1 MIESLRERL
10 EALRRAVE
18 RDLGATSLP
27 AEVEAIRIRTLGK
40 KGALTA
46 EAKAIGALGAE
57 DRPRAGE
64 LVNSVKDA
72 LEAAIAAR
80 ETELSGSALTRRLED
95 EALDVTLPGR
105 RRGLGTRH
113 PLSIVTDDLL
123 EVFRRMG
130 FSVAYGPE
138 VETPWHNFEAL
149 NIPAGHPA
157 REEMDTIY
165 LSGMDLLL
173 RTHTSPVQIR
183 SMEGNTPPVRIVC
196 PGRVFR
202 SDTPDASHSPYFHQ
216 IEGLWV
222 DEGISLAHLKWAL
235 VEFVH
240 QYFGPDIDTRFRP
253 SYFPFTEPSGE
264 LDMECLLCHGSGCR
278 ACKGSGWLEL
288 LGCGMVHPAVLEAV
302 GWDSERY
309 TGFAWGLGIERVTM
323 LKYRVPDIRMF
334 FENDLNFLRQFEG
347 R

>member
-1 MIESLRERL
+1 MIGELRERL
-10 EALRRAVE
+10 ESLRREVE
-18 RDLGATSLP
+18 RELAAANEPARVEEIRVRILG
-27 AEVEAIRIRTLGK
+27 R

-46 EAKAIGALGAE
+46 EAKAIGALPVGE
-57 DRPRAGE
+57 RPGAGE
-64 LVNSVKDA
+64 LVNVVKDA

-80 ETELSGSALTRRLED
+80 EADLAGGALARRLEA

-105 RRGLGTRH
+105 RRGQGTRH
-113 PLSIVTDDLL
+113 PLSIVTAELL
-123 EVFRRMG
+123 DVFRRMG
-130 FSVAYGPE
+130 FSVARGPE

-165 LSGMDLLL
+165 LAGRELLL

-183 SMEGNTPPVRIVC
+183 VMESQDPPVRVVC

-240 QYFGPDIDTRFRP
+240 QYFGPDVDTRFRP

-264 LDMECLLCHGSGCR
+264 LDMQCLLCHGAGCR
-278 ACKGSGWLEL
+278 TCKGTGWLEL

-302 GWDSERY
+302 GWDSERF
-309 TGFAWGLGIERVTM
+309 TGFAWGMGIERVTM
-323 LKYRVPDIRMF
+323 LKYGVPDIRMF
-334 FENDLNFLRQFEG
+334 FENDVHFLHQFEG

>member
-1 MIESLRERL
+1 MTGSLRERL
-10 EALRRAVE
+10 ERLRREVE
-18 RDLGATSLP
+18 RELEAADEP
-27 AEVEAIRIRTLGK
+27 ARVEEIRVRTLGK

-46 EAKAIGALGAE
+46 EAKSIGALPPAE
-57 DRPRAGE
+57 RPGAGE
-64 LVNSVKDA
+64 LVNAVKDA
-72 LEAAIAAR
+72 LETAIGAR
-80 ETELSGSALTRRLED
+80 EADLAGGELARRLAA
-95 EALDVTLPGR
+95 EAVDVTLPGR
-105 RRGLGTRH
+105 RRGQGSRH
-113 PLSIVTDDLL
+113 PLSIVTAELL
-123 EVFRRMG
+123 DVFRRMG
-130 FSVAYGPE
+130 FSVASGPE

-149 NIPAGHPA
+149 NIPADHPA

-165 LSGMDLLL
+165 LAGMDLLL

-183 SMEGNTPPVRIVC
+183 VMESQPPPVRVVC

-240 QYFGPDIDTRFRP
+240 QFFGPDVDTRFRP

-264 LDMECLLCHGSGCR
+264 LDMQCLLCHGRGCR
-278 ACKGSGWLEL
+278 TCKGTGWLEL

-309 TGFAWGLGIERVTM
+309 TGFAWGMGVERVAM
-323 LKYRVPDIRMF
+323 LKYGVPDIRMF
-334 FENDLNFLRQFEG
+334 FENDLRFLRQFEG

>member
-1 MIESLRERL
+1 MTEALRERL
-10 EALRRAVE
+10 EGLRREVE
-18 RDLGATSLP
+18 RELAAADGP
-27 AEVEAIRIRTLGK
+27 ARVEEIRVRTLGK

-46 EAKAIGALGAE
+46 EAKSIGALPPAE
-57 DRPRAGE
+57 RPAAGE
-64 LVNSVKDA
+64 LVNAVKDA
-72 LEAAIAAR
+72 LEAAIGAR
-80 ETELSGSALTRRLED
+80 EADLAGGELARRLD
-95 EALDVTLPGR
+95 AEALDVTLPGR
-105 RRGLGTRH
+105 RRGQGARH
-113 PLSIVTDDLL
+113 PLSIVTADLL
-123 EVFRRMG
+123 GVFRRMG
-130 FSVAYGPE
+130 FSVARGPE

-165 LSGMDLLL
+165 LAGGDRLL

-183 SMEGNTPPVRIVC
+183 VMESQAPPVRVVC

-240 QYFGPDIDTRFRP
+240 QFFGPDVDTRFRP

-264 LDMECLLCHGSGCR
+264 LDMQCLLCRGRGCR
-278 ACKGSGWLEL
+278 TCKGTGWLEL

-302 GWDSERY
+302 HWDSERY
-309 TGFAWGLGIERVTM
+309 TGFAWGMGVERVAM
-323 LKYRVPDIRMF
+323 LKYGVPDIRMF
-334 FENDLNFLRQFEG
+334 FENDLHFLRQFEG

>member
-1 MIESLRERL
+1 MIEELRERL
-10 EALRRAVE
+10 DSLRREVE
-18 RDLGATSLP
+18 RELEAATEP
-27 AEVEAIRIRTLGK
+27 ARVEEIRVRTLGK

-46 EAKAIGALGAE
+46 EAKALGALPATE
-57 DRPRAGE
+57 RPAAGE
-64 LVNSVKDA
+64 LVNAVKDA
-72 LEAAIAAR
+72 LETAIVAR
-80 ETELSGSALTRRLED
+80 EADLTGGALARRLEA

-105 RRGLGTRH
+105 RRGHGTRH
-113 PLSIVTDDLL
+113 PLSIVTSELL
-123 EVFRRMG
+123 DVFRRMG
-130 FSVAYGPE
+130 FSVASGPE

-149 NIPAGHPA
+149 NIPVGHPA

-165 LSGMDLLL
+165 LARGERLL

-183 SMEGNTPPVRIVC
+183 VMESQDPPVRVVC

-240 QYFGPDIDTRFRP
+240 QYYGPDVDTRFRP

-264 LDMECLLCHGSGCR
+264 LDMQCLLCRGAGCR
-278 ACKGSGWLEL
+278 TCKATGWLEL

-309 TGFAWGLGIERVTM
+309 SGFAWGMGIERVTM
-323 LKYRVPDIRMF
+323 LKYGVPDIRMF
-334 FENDLNFLRQFEG
+334 FENDLHFLHQFEG

>member
-1 MIESLRERL
+1 MIDSLRERL
-10 EALRRAVE
+10 DTLRREVE
-18 RDLGATSLP
+18 RELGAASLP
-27 AEVEAIRIRTLGK
+27 AEVEEIRIRTLGK

-46 EAKAIGALGAE
+46 EAKALGALPAE
-57 DRPRAGE
+57 DRPQAGE
-64 LVNSVKDA
+64 LVNVVKDA
-72 LEAAIAAR
+72 LEEAIAAR
-80 ETELSGSALTRRLED
+80 EAVLAGSALASRLED
-95 EALDVTLPGR
+95 ERLDVTLPGR
-105 RRGLGTRH
+105 RRGQGTRH

-130 FSVAYGPE
+130 FSVASGPE
-138 VETPWHNFEAL
+138 VETAWHNFEAL

-165 LSGMDLLL
+165 LAGVDRLL

-183 SMEGNTPPVRIVC
+183 VMEGQDPPVRVVC

-202 SDTPDASHSPYFHQ
+202 SDTPDASHSPFFHQ

-240 QYFGPDIDTRFRP
+240 QFYGPDVDTRFRP

-264 LDMECLLCHGSGCR
+264 LDMECLICHGRGCR
-278 ACKGSGWLEL
+278 ACKGTGWLEL

-309 TGFAWGLGIERVTM
+309 TGFAWGIGVERVAM
-323 LKYRVPDIRMF
+323 LKYGVPDIRMF
-334 FENDLNFLRQFEG
+334 FENDLRFLRQFEG

>member
-1 MIESLRERL
+1 MIGELRQRLESLRREVEREL
-10 EALRRAVE
+10 EAADEPVRVE
-18 RDLGATSLP
+18 EIRVRILG
-27 AEVEAIRIRTLGK
+27 R

-46 EAKAIGALGAE
+46 EAKAIGALPVGE
-57 DRPRAGE
+57 RPGAGE
-64 LVNSVKDA
+64 LVNAVKDA

-80 ETELSGSALTRRLED
+80 EADLAGGALVRRLEA

-105 RRGLGTRH
+105 RRRQGTRH
-113 PLSIVTDDLL
+113 PLSIVTSELL
-123 EVFRRMG
+123 DVFRRMG
-130 FSVAYGPE
+130 FSVASGPE
-138 VETPWHNFEAL
+138 VETLWHNFEAL

-165 LSGMDLLL
+165 LAGRDLLL

-183 SMEGNTPPVRIVC
+183 VMESQDPPVRVVC
-196 PGRVFR
+196 PGRAFR

-240 QYFGPDIDTRFRP
+240 QYFGPDVDTRFRP

-264 LDMECLLCHGSGCR
+264 LDMQCLLCRGAGCR
-278 ACKGSGWLEL
+278 TCKDTGWLEL
-288 LGCGMVHPAVLEAV
+288 LGCGMVHPAVFEAV
-302 GWDSERY
+302 GWDSERF
-309 TGFAWGLGIERVTM
+309 TGFAWGMGVERVTM
-323 LKYRVPDIRMF
+323 LKYGVPDIRMF
-334 FENDLNFLRQFEG
+334 FENDVHFLHQFEG

>member
-1 MIESLRERL
+1 MTESLRERL
-10 EALRRAVE
+10 EGLRREVE
-18 RDLGATSLP
+18 RELAAAEGP
-27 AEVEAIRIRTLGK
+27 ARVEEIRVRTLGK

-46 EAKAIGALGAE
+46 EAKSIGALPPAE
-57 DRPRAGE
+57 RPAAGE
-64 LVNSVKDA
+64 LVNAVKDA
-72 LEAAIAAR
+72 LEAAIGAR
-80 ETELSGSALTRRLED
+80 EADLAGGELARRLKA

-105 RRGLGTRH
+105 RRGQGARH
-113 PLSIVTDDLL
+113 PLSIVTADLL
-123 EVFRRMG
+123 DVFRRMG
-130 FSVAYGPE
+130 FSVASGPE

-165 LSGMDLLL
+165 LADGDRLL

-183 SMEGNTPPVRIVC
+183 VMESQAPPVRVVC

-222 DEGISLAHLKWAL
+222 EEGISLAHLKWAL

-240 QYFGPDIDTRFRP
+240 QFFGPDVDTRFRP

-264 LDMECLLCHGSGCR
+264 LDMQCLLCRGRGCR
-278 ACKGSGWLEL
+278 TCKGTGWLEL

-302 GWDSERY
+302 RWDSERY
-309 TGFAWGLGIERVTM
+309 TGFAWGMGVERVAM
-323 LKYRVPDIRMF
+323 LKYGVPDIRMF
-334 FENDLNFLRQFEG
+334 FENDLHFLRQFEG

>member
-1 MIESLRERL
+1 MTEALRERL
-10 EALRRAVE
+10 EGLRRAVE
-18 RDLGATSLP
+18 RELAAADGP
-27 AEVEAIRIRTLGK
+27 ARVEEIRVRTLGK
-40 KGALTA
+40 KGALTS
-46 EAKAIGALGAE
+46 EAKSIGALPPAE
-57 DRPRAGE
+57 RPAAGE
-64 LVNSVKDA
+64 LVNAVKDA
-72 LEAAIAAR
+72 LEAAIGAR
-80 ETELSGSALTRRLED
+80 EADLAGGELARRLKA

-105 RRGLGTRH
+105 RRGQGARH
-113 PLSIVTDDLL
+113 PLSIVTADLL
-123 EVFRRMG
+123 GVFRRMG
-130 FSVAYGPE
+130 FSVARGPE

-165 LSGMDLLL
+165 LADGDRLL

-183 SMEGNTPPVRIVC
+183 VMESQAPPVRVVC

-222 DEGISLAHLKWAL
+222 EEGISLAHLKWAL

-240 QYFGPDIDTRFRP
+240 QFFGPDVDTRFRP

-264 LDMECLLCHGSGCR
+264 LDMQCLLCRGRGCR
-278 ACKGSGWLEL
+278 TCKGTGWLEL

-302 GWDSERY
+302 RWDSERY
-309 TGFAWGLGIERVTM
+309 TGFAWGMGVERVAM
-323 LKYRVPDIRMF
+323 LKYGVPDIRMF
-334 FENDLNFLRQFEG
+334 FENDLHFLRQFEG

>member
-1 MIESLRERL
+1 
-10 EALRRAVE
+10 
-18 RDLGATSLP
+18 
-27 AEVEAIRIRTLGK
+27 
-40 KGALTA
+40 
-46 EAKAIGALGAE
+46 
-57 DRPRAGE
+57 
-64 LVNSVKDA
+64 
-72 LEAAIAAR
+72 
-80 ETELSGSALTRRLED
+80 
-95 EALDVTLPGR
+95 
-105 RRGLGTRH
+105 
-113 PLSIVTDDLL
+113 
-123 EVFRRMG
+123 
-130 FSVAYGPE
+130 
-138 VETPWHNFEAL
+138 
-149 NIPAGHPA
+149 
-157 REEMDTIY
+157 MDTIY
-165 LSGMDLLL
+165 LAGTDLLL

-183 SMEGNTPPVRIVC
+183 VMESQEPPVRIVC

-240 QYFGPDIDTRFRP
+240 QYFGPEVDTRFRP

-264 LDMECLLCHGSGCR
+264 LDMECLLCHGAGCR
-278 ACKGSGWLEL
+278 ACKGAGWLEL

-309 TGFAWGLGIERVTM
+309 TGFAWGMGIERVTM

-334 FENDLNFLRQFEG
+334 FENDLHFLHQFEG

>member
-1 MIESLRERL
+1 MIDSLRERL
-10 EALRRAVE
+10 DTLRREVE
-18 RDLGATSLP
+18 RELGAASLP
-27 AEVEAIRIRTLGK
+27 AEVEGIRVRTLGK

-46 EAKAIGALGAE
+46 EVKAIGALPAE
-57 DRPRAGE
+57 DRPQAGE
-64 LVNSVKDA
+64 LVNVVKDA
-72 LEAAIAAR
+72 LEGAIAAR
-80 ETELSGSALTRRLED
+80 EAVLAGGALASRLDD
-95 EALDVTLPGR
+95 ETVDVTLPGR
-105 RRGLGTRH
+105 RRGQGTRH

-130 FSVAYGPE
+130 FSVASGPE

-165 LSGMDLLL
+165 LAGMDRLL

-183 SMEGNTPPVRIVC
+183 VMEGQDPPVRVVC

-202 SDTPDASHSPYFHQ
+202 SDTPDASHSPFFHQ

-222 DEGISLAHLKWAL
+222 DEGISLTHLKWAL

-240 QYFGPDIDTRFRP
+240 QFFGPDVDTRFRP

-264 LDMECLLCHGSGCR
+264 LDMECLICHGSGCR
-278 ACKGSGWLEL
+278 ACKGTGWLEL

-302 GWDSERY
+302 GCDSERY
-309 TGFAWGLGIERVTM
+309 TGFAWGMGVERVTM
-323 LKYRVPDIRMF
+323 LKYGVPDIRMF
-334 FENDLNFLRQFEG
+334 FENDLRFLRQFEG

>member
-1 MIESLRERL
+1 VTESLRERL
-10 EALRRAVE
+10 EGLRREVE
-18 RDLGATSLP
+18 RELEAAEGP
-27 AEVEAIRIRTLGK
+27 ARVEEIRVRTLGK

-46 EAKAIGALGAE
+46 EAKSIGALAPG
-57 DRPRAGE
+57 DRPGAGE
-64 LVNSVKDA
+64 LVNAVKDA

-80 ETELSGSALTRRLED
+80 EADLAGNALTRRLD
-95 EALDVTLPGR
+95 AEALDVTLPGR
-105 RRGLGTRH
+105 RRGQGSRH
-113 PLSIVTDDLL
+113 PLSIVTADLL
-123 EVFRRMG
+123 DVFRRMG
-130 FSVAYGPE
+130 FSVASGPE

-165 LSGMDLLL
+165 LAGVDLLL

-183 SMEGNTPPVRIVC
+183 VMESQAPPVRVVC

-235 VEFVH
+235 IEFVH
-240 QYFGPDIDTRFRP
+240 QFFGPDVDTRFRP

-264 LDMECLLCHGSGCR
+264 LDMQCLLCHGRGCR
-278 ACKGSGWLEL
+278 TCKGTGWLEL

-309 TGFAWGLGIERVTM
+309 TGFAWGIGVERVAM
-323 LKYRVPDIRMF
+323 LKYGVPDIRMF
-334 FENDLNFLRQFEG
+334 FENDLRFLRQFEG